1 MKLIRPFLYL
11 ILLTAMTSCAGTSPT
26 RAYIK
31 VANELVKNTLTPND
45 PNLPFPIYASF
56 EEMVSLFNQ
65 NDGRTYVVNFWA
77 TWCRPCIK
85 ELPYFEQL
93 AKETSRNDLQVIMVS
108 LDKPQ
113 DIRGK
118 LKDFVEERPMQ
129 LPVVSFTDN
138 NYNGWLHRVDRNWR
152 GGSIPVTLFYN
163 GSQRKFNRGQISSY
177 QELQGLVAQVE

>member
-1 MKLIRPFLYL
+1 MALPRFSLYL
-11 ILLTAMTSCAGTSPT
+11 FLLIGFMSCAGSGPFEPNT
-26 RAYIK
+26 K
-31 VANELVKNTLTPND
+31 VAKEAVKSTLTPKE
-45 PNLPFPIYASF
+45 PNLQYPNYPTF
-56 EEMVSLFNQ
+56 EEMEALFNQ
-65 NDGRTYVVNFWA
+65 NDGRTYVINFWA
-77 TWCRPCIK
+77 TWCRPCLT

-118 LKDFVEERPMQ
+118 LKEFVEDRPLQ

-138 NYNGWLHRVDRNWR
+138 NYNGWLYRVDQNWR

-163 GSQRKFNRGQISSY
+163 GNQRKFNRGQISSY
-177 QELQGLVAQVE
+177 RELQGLVAQVE